1 MAQTATTEVLPIWR
15 SEAQPAVLYAALHLS
30 GATAS
35 SISARFGLTRQ
46 QVGTE
51 IHRLERAGII
61 KLTRVGRSAV
71 VSINAD
77 HPAIVGLR
85 PLVDLTIG
93 PFVDLTKLYDHEG
106 VERVYAFGSWARR
119 HLGEPGPP
127 PGDLDVLVVGTA
139 GRYDIEDACL
149 AISGAHGI
157 AVNPFV
163 VTADE
168 FAHPDTGS
176 ILASILESQLVEVRR

>member
-1 MAQTATTEVLPIWR
+1 MARTATTEMLPIWR
-15 SEAQPAVLYAALHLS
+15 SEAQPAVLYAALYLP

-35 SISARFGLTRQ
+35 SISARFDLTRQ

-61 KLTRVGRSAV
+61 KLTRIGRNAV
-71 VSINAD
+71 VSINAN
-77 HPAIVGLR
+77 HPAVGGLR

-93 PFVDLTKLYDHEG
+93 PFVDLSTLYNHEG
-106 VERVYAFGSWARR
+106 VVVVYVFGSWARR

-127 PGDLDVLVVGTA
+127 PQDLDVLVVGTA

-149 AISGAHGI
+149 AISGRHGI
-157 AVNPFV
+157 DVNPIT
-163 VTADE
+163 VTAHE
-168 FAHPDTGS
+168 FEHPDTDS
-176 ILASILESQLVEVRR
+176 ILASIVQGVLVEVRR